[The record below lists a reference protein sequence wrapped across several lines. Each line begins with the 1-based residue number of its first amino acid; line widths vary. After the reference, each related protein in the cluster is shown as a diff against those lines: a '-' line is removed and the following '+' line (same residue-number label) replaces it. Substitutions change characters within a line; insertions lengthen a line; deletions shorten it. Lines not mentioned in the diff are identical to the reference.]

1 MDFASKSCF
10 TGTPRPEDTRTMSAT
25 VGPAVPTS
33 DVDPFSD
40 AFLDN
45 PYPEYD
51 AMRDAG
57 DAVWL
62 ERYGLWSITRA
73 EHVEPALRDAATFCS
88 GRGVGIQDFSREK
101 PFRPPSL
108 LLEADP
114 PDHTK
119 ARGVITKVL
128 GPKAVKAMRETF
140 RSVAETMID
149 PLIERGRFDAMT
161 DLAEPYPLKVFP
173 DQLGLE
179 EGPERRQLIL
189 YGGLVF
195 NAFGPHNERFHR
207 AVEGAAGTAEWIM
220 AHTRREALRPGGL
233 GERVHQLAAEAG
245 YSDDEA
251 GMIVRSFL
259 SAGVDTTVNGLGNTL
274 FCLATHPEQW
284 AALRADRS
292 LARAA
297 FEEAIRLESPVQ
309 TFFRTATRDVAL
321 GDVTVKDGDKVLLFL
336 AAANRD
342 PRRWGEDADR
352 YNITRTAAGH
362 VGFGAGI
369 HACVGQMLARLEGEC
384 VLSVLAERCA
394 TLTLDGE
401 PVRELNNSL
410 RGFDRLPL
418 RVEAA

>member
-1 MDFASKSCF
+1 
-10 TGTPRPEDTRTMSAT
+10 MSAT
-25 VGPAVPTS
+25 VGRAVPTS

-40 AFLDN
+40 AFLDD
-45 PYPEYD
+45 PYAD
-51 AMRDAG
+51 HAAMRDAG
-57 DAVWL
+57 AAVWL
-62 ERYGLWSITRA
+62 QRYGLWGIARA
-73 EHVEPALRDAATFCS
+73 EHVEPALRDPDTFCS

-140 RSVAETMID
+140 RAEAEAMIE
-149 PLIERGRFDAMT
+149 PLVERGRFDGMA

-179 EGPERRQLIL
+179 EGPERQQLIL

-195 NAFGPHNERFHR
+195 NAFGPHNERFR
-207 AVEGAAGTAEWIM
+207 QAAERAAGTAEWIM
-220 AHTRREALRPGGL
+220 AHTRREALRAGGL
-233 GERVHQLAAEAG
+233 GDRVHQLAAEVG

-274 FCLATHPEQW
+274 FCLASHPDQW
-284 AALRADRS
+284 SALRAEPT

-297 FEEAIRLESPVQ
+297 FEEAIRHESPVQ
-309 TFFRTATRDVAL
+309 TFFRTATRDVDL
-321 GDVTVKDGDKVLLFL
+321 GDVTVRDGDKVLLFL

-342 PRRWGEDADR
+342 PRRWGDDADH
-352 YNITRTAAGH
+352 YNIRRAAAGH

-384 VLSVLAERCA
+384 VLSVLAERVA
-394 TLTLDGE
+394 TLALDGE

-410 RGFDRLPL
+410 RGFERLPL
-418 RVEAA
+418 RVQAA